1 METTTV
7 DKKFLFISDSKN
19 SKLLTVTDNYSPNVQ
34 IKHKS
39 DGKSSETNI
48 IPIGSIV
55 EVRGWKAIGSKLN
68 YSKIVD
74 IQFIETEEN
83 DSLENT
89 ETEAINYTSTIDA
102 NNASKVVED
111 EEDNDQAEDLSEE
124 IPMEIINNESFTIE
138 VSVKSDPIA
147 LEEEEV
153 FTKNSKIDDI
163 PFEINTGNDES
174 DVPMTIKS
182 KPDENSN
189 SDLNEGAQ
197 LGLF

>member
-39 DGKSSETNI
+39 DGKSNETNI

-55 EVRGWKAIGSKLN
+55 DVRGWKAIGSKLN

-83 DSLENT
+83 DSLETT
-89 ETEAINYTSTIDA
+89 ETEVINYLSNLDT
-102 NNASKVVED
+102 NNDSKEVEV
-111 EEDNDQAEDLSEE
+111 EEDNEPAEE

-138 VSVKSDPIA
+138 VSEKSDPIV
-147 LEEEEV
+147 LEEDEV
-153 FTKNSKIDDI
+153 VTNNSKIDDI
-163 PFEINTGNDES
+163 PFEINTGNDET

-182 KPDENSN
+182 KTDGNYNSEQ
-189 SDLNEGAQ
+189 NEGAQ

>member
-1 METTTV
+1 M
-7 DKKFLFISDSKN
+7 
-19 SKLLTVTDNYSPNVQ
+19 
-34 IKHKS
+34 
-39 DGKSSETNI
+39 
-48 IPIGSIV
+48 
-55 EVRGWKAIGSKLN
+55 N

-138 VSVKSDPIA
+138 VSVKSDPIV

-174 DVPMTIKS
+174 DVPMIIKS

>member
-1 METTTV
+1 M
-7 DKKFLFISDSKN
+7 
-19 SKLLTVTDNYSPNVQ
+19 
-34 IKHKS
+34 
-39 DGKSSETNI
+39 
-48 IPIGSIV
+48 
-55 EVRGWKAIGSKLN
+55 RGWKAIGSKLN

-89 ETEAINYTSTIDA
+89 ETEAIKYTSTIDA
-102 NNASKVVED
+102 NNGSKVVED

-138 VSVKSDPIA
+138 VSEKSDPIV

-153 FTKNSKIDDI
+153 FTQNSKIDDI